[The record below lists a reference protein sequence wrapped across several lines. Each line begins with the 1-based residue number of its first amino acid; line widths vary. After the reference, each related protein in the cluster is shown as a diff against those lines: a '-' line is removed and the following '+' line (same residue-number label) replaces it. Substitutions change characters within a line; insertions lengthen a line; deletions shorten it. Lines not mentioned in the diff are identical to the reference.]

1 MNRVALQSKDN
12 AGEQKLYMAME
23 LSDKCWKLVFSDGG
37 EKRRHETMEAGH
49 RMELVEAI
57 RKAKEKFDLS
67 SEAKVVSCYE
77 AGRDGFWLHRY
88 LVTLGVDNQVVDSSS
103 IETNRRKRRAK
114 TDHIDGVKLLTMLM
128 RYWGGERGL
137 WSVVRVP
144 SVEDEEGR
152 RLHRELASL
161 NKERTRHRNRIRGLL
176 VAQGLRL
183 EPKGDFLQRLEALTL
198 WDGAPLPL
206 ELKGELEREYQ
217 RLRLVE
223 AQRRALENT
232 RKSRLRQ
239 ADTASVQR
247 VVQLMGLRAIGPNC
261 AWLLVMEF
269 FAWRGFRNR
278 RQVGAC
284 AGLTGTPYDSGAS
297 KRDQGIS
304 KAGNRRV
311 RTMMIEIAW
320 LWLRYQP
327 NSKLSRWFRER
338 FAGGGARMR
347 RVGIVALARRLL
359 VALWR
364 YVEDG
369 MLPEGAELKAAG

>member
-1 MNRVALQSKDN
+1 MNRVTLQSNDN
-12 AGEQKLYMAME
+12 TAERVLYMAME
-23 LSDKCWKLVFSDGG
+23 LSDKHWKLVFSDGG

-57 RKAKEKFDLS
+57 KRAKEELGLS
-67 SEAKVVSCYE
+67 PEAKVVSCYE

-88 LVTLGVDNQVVDSSS
+88 LVSLGIENQVVDSSS
-103 IETNRRKRRAK
+103 IETNRRKRRVK
-114 TDHIDGVKLLTMLM
+114 TDRIDGVKLLTMLM

-144 SVEDEEGR
+144 SVEDEEAR
-152 RLHRELASL
+152 RLHRELGSL
-161 NKERTRHRNRIRGLL
+161 QKERTRHRNRIRGLL

-183 EPKGDFLQRLEALTL
+183 EPDRDFLKRLEVLTL
-198 WDGAPLPL
+198 WDGTPLPT
-206 ELKGELEREYQ
+206 EIKDELEREYQ
-217 RLRLVE
+217 RLSLVE
-223 AQRRALENT
+223 AQRRALEGT
-232 RKSRLRQ
+232 RKRRLGQ
-239 ADTASVQR
+239 ADTARLQR

-278 RQVGAC
+278 RELGAC
-284 AGLTGTPYDSGAS
+284 AGLTGTPYDSGGS
-297 KRDQGIS
+297 QRDQGIS

-311 RTMMIEIAW
+311 RRMMVEIAW

-364 YVEDG
+364 YLEEGV
-369 MLPEGAELKAAG
+369 LPEGAQLKAAG

>member
-1 MNRVALQSKDN
+1 MNRVTLQSNDN
-12 AGEQKLYMAME
+12 AAEQVLYMAME

-67 SEAKVVSCYE
+67 SEVKVVSCYE

-88 LVTLGVDNQVVDSSS
+88 LVSLGSENQVVDSSS

-114 TDHIDGVKLLTMLM
+114 TDRIDGVKLLTMLM

-144 SVEDEEGR
+144 SLEDEDAR
-152 RLHRELASL
+152 RLHRELESL
-161 NKERTRHRNRIRGLL
+161 QKERTRHRNRIRGLL

-183 EPKGDFLQRLEALTL
+183 EPKGDFLQRLEALPL

-217 RLRLVE
+217 RLCLVE
-223 AQRRALENT
+223 AQRRALEKT

-239 ADTASVQR
+239 ADTASVQW

-278 RQVGAC
+278 RQLGAC
-284 AGLTGTPYDSGAS
+284 AGLTGTPYDSGGS

-327 NSKLSRWFRER
+327 SSKLSHWFRER

-364 YVEDG
+364 YLEDG

>member
-114 TDHIDGVKLLTMLM
+114 TDRIDGVKLLTMLM

-161 NKERTRHRNRIRGLL
+161 NKESTRHRNRIRGLL

-183 EPKGDFLQRLEALTL
+183 EPKGDFLQRLEALTR

-278 RQVGAC
+278 RQLGAC
-284 AGLTGTPYDSGAS
+284 AGLTGTPYDSGTS